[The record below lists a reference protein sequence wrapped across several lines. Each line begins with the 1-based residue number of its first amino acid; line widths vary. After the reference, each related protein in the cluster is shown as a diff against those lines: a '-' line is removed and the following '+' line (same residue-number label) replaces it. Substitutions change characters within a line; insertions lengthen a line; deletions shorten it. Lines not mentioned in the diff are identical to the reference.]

1 MGARDRDRPPHQ
13 GRRLTATFR
22 CLGFDFGVAA
32 TNPALQ
38 HTVDALY
45 EPFRA
50 PVEVTTQFTLVE
62 RTAPGPTGVSILIF
76 ENDRQVRTTTDRALA
91 LAHLVW
97 RVSQHVIE
105 VASESFL
112 LLHAAAVERGR
123 NAVLLPAPS
132 GSGKST
138 LAAALVAAGFGYL
151 TDDVC
156 AIDPETVRVRPYAKP
171 ISLATDIVRQFERGG
186 RALLPDDV
194 RALMPTDAFVTSVNL
209 GGHVGAESTA
219 RTIVVPR
226 YAAGSRTQ
234 LTAMSRAEA
243 VVVLGEQSFNFNELA
258 PGALPLTADL
268 VRGCDCYRLT
278 YSDLDTAVG
287 LIAGAAPE

>member
-1 MGARDRDRPPHQ
+1 M
-13 GRRLTATFR
+13 TATFR
-22 CLGFDFGVAA
+22 CLGFDFGVTA

-45 EPFRA
+45 APFRA
-50 PVEVTTQFTLVE
+50 PVNVTTQFTLVE
-62 RTAPGPTGVSILIF
+62 RAAPGPTGVSILIF
-76 ENDRQVRTTTDRALA
+76 ENDKQVRTTPDRALA

-97 RVSQHVIE
+97 RVSQHVIT

-112 LLHAAAVERGR
+112 LLHAAAVERRR

-138 LAAALVAAGFGYL
+138 LAAGLVAAGFGYL

-156 AIDPETVRVRPYAKP
+156 AIDLETGRVRPYAKP
-171 ISLATDIVRQFERGG
+171 IALATEVVRQFERGG
-186 RALLPDDV
+186 HPLLDDEE
-194 RALMPTDAFVTSVNL
+194 RALMPTDAYITSAHL
-209 GGHVGAESTA
+209 GGHVGRESTA
-219 RTIVVPR
+219 RTIVVPT
-226 YAAGSRTQ
+226 YAAGGRTE

-243 VVVLGEQSFNFNELA
+243 VIVLGEQSFNFNELA
-258 PGALPLTADL
+258 PRALPLAADL

-278 YSDLDTAVG
+278 YSDLDVAVA
-287 LIAGAAPE
+287 LIAGATPT

>member
-1 MGARDRDRPPHQ
+1 MTGS
-13 GRRLTATFR
+13 FS
-22 CLGFDFGVAA
+22 CLGFDFAIAA

-38 HTVDALY
+38 RTVDALY

-62 RTAPGPTGVSILIF
+62 RAAPGPTGVSILIF
-76 ENDRQVRTTTDRALA
+76 ENDQQVRTTPDGALA

-97 RVSQHVIE
+97 RVSQRVID

-123 NAVLLPAPS
+123 NAILLPAPS

-138 LAAALVAAGFGYL
+138 LAAGLVAAGFGYL

-156 AIDPETVRVRPYAKP
+156 AIDLETVRVRPYAKP
-171 ISLATDIVRQFERGG
+171 ISLTIEVVRQFERGG
-186 RALLPDDV
+186 RALLADNE
-194 RALMPTDAFVTSVNL
+194 RALMPADAYLTCAHL
-209 GGHVGAESTA
+209 GGHVGRESTA

-226 YAAGSRTQ
+226 YAAGDRTE

-243 VVVLGEQSFNFNELA
+243 VIVLGEQSFNFNDLA
-258 PGALPLTADL
+258 PGALALTADL

-278 YSDLDTAVG
+278 YSDLDAAVG
-287 LIAGAAPE
+287 LIVEAAPG